1 MKEMEIMSK
10 KFDHMK
16 PDRRSTW
23 FKDLTQD
30 QRDARLK
37 RLRKRNRA
45 RKLLEASGHRA
56 LDHQEVIEYLLWA
69 INGSL
74 GWPKYAIR
82 RLRVSRIGS
91 VRQLESIIEHN
102 EIVSE
107 AWLKL
112 LRRRQAMKDLDM
124 AKTSEELA
132 SAYEYFLKNLPFAE
146 DQA

>member
-10 KFDHMK
+10 RFDHMK

-23 FKDLTQD
+23 FKDLTQE

-37 RLRKRNRA
+37 HLRKRKRA
-45 RKLLEASGHRA
+45 RKLLEASGHHA
-56 LDHQEVIEYLLWA
+56 LDHQEVIDYLLWA

-74 GWPKYAIR
+74 GGPKYAIG
-82 RLRVSRIGS
+82 RLRVSSIGT

-102 EIVSE
+102 EIISE

-112 LRRRQAMKDLDM
+112 LRRRQAMKDLHM

-132 SAYEYFLKNLPFAE
+132 SAYDYFIKNLPFTE